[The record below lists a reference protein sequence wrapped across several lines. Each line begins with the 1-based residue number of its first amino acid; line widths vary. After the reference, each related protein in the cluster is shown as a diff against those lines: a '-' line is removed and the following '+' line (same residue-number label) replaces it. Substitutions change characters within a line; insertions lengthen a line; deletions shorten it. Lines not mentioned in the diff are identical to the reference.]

1 MALRHRPAADSGG
14 TRSRRK
20 PAPWMRPAADRVSAL
35 TPGTVREQQ
44 PDAFDDERYFIR
56 SNN

>member
-1 MALRHRPAADSGG
+1 MALRHRPTADSGG

-20 PAPWMRPAADRVSAL
+20 PAPWMRPAAARVSSL
-35 TPGTVREQQ
+35 MPGAGREQ
-44 PDAFDDERYFIR
+44 PDAFDGERYFIR